1 MKYAHDVIT
10 KLKDEYDCRLGEEQI
25 ISIINALEKRV
36 ALEILRNTEVLFY
49 DLKEGQT
56 VVDLDFY
63 ARNIVNVYLNDTKLK
78 LSGAL
83 QDKGYHTKDKQLIL
97 DFNNPSGTLKI
108 EHIAIPAPHT
118 MLNYKMK
125 ILLLGEEHDE
135 VYLYHV
141 LSREALMDNDIDRLN
156 NFSLLYAEAINSLK
170 KEVEENRRA
179 GMAFDINSQRFK
191 KVW

>member
-10 KLKDEYDCRLGEEQI
+10 RLKDEYGCRLSDEQI
-25 ISIINALEKRV
+25 ISIINTLEKRV

-63 ARNIVNVYLNDTKLK
+63 ARNIVNVYLNGIKLK

-83 QDKGYHTKDKQLIL
+83 QDRGYHTKDKQLIL
-97 DFNNPSGTLKI
+97 DFNSPSGALKI
-108 EHIAIPAPHT
+108 EHIAVPAPYT
-118 MLNYKMK
+118 MLNYKTN

-179 GMAFDINSQRFK
+179 GMAFDIKTQSLK
-191 KVW
+191 KIW